1 MGSGLG
7 ERPLSAP
14 TKRAEQTMYTN
25 AIEVLGARAGGM
37 KHLHPV
43 VPPSPL
49 YTSNSSAIPNGHRVP
64 LDLELPSPD
73 PGN

>member
-7 ERPLSAP
+7 ERSLSAP
-14 TKRAEQTMYTN
+14 TERAEQIMYTN
-25 AIEVLGARAGGM
+25 TIEVISVQAGGM

-43 VPPSPL
+43 VPPSLLSTPQ
-49 YTSNSSAIPNGHRVP
+49 AIPNGHRVP